1 MGENII
7 GNVSVIVVQL
17 KILKEL
23 ACDQVILKVVDVE
36 NMMALNSTMNS
47 RLKKL

>member
-23 ACDQVILKVVDVE
+23 VCGQVILKVVDVE